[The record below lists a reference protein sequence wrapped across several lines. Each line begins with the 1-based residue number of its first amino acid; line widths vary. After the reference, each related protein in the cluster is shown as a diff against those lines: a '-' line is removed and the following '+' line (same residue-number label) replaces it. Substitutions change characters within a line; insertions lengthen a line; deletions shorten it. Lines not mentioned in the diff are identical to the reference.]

1 VIPEDAIEAAGT
13 DKPRRIMYP
22 HFSTAKIHSDYVDKC
37 VRRDRPGL
45 CSILTNAFSCRV
57 AFHGDYIISKSA
69 NENIIVLWM
78 IQNFSSKNP
87 PPPLDAAPTTH
98 EYRDTRSAFG
108 GTFERILQ
116 FSSPGTDPFFMR
128 FGFFAEPFMHPMLA
142 IGTWEGKILLWDL
155 KVIEQKGAG
164 PGPEFAK
171 RDSST
176 PSEKGTPLTGGGKL
190 GRRDDISGLFGKV
203 AAHTT
208 RMLPKKI
215 PIRYIS
221 WSPNGEYMVAVAHQ
235 STIFIL
241 KRW

>member
-1 VIPEDAIEAAGT
+1 
-13 DKPRRIMYP
+13 
-22 HFSTAKIHSDYVDKC
+22 
-37 VRRDRPGL
+37 
-45 CSILTNAFSCRV
+45 
-57 AFHGDYIISKSA
+57 
-69 NENIIVLWM
+69 M
-78 IQNFSSKNP
+78 IQNFNSKNP

-155 KVIEQKGAG
+155 KVIEQKGVG
-164 PGPEFAK
+164 PGLGVAK

-176 PSEKGTPLTGGGKL
+176 PSENGASLAGGGKP
-190 GRRDDISGLFGKV
+190 GRKDDISDLFGKI
-203 AAHTT
+203 AAHAT
-208 RMLPKKI
+208 RMLPRKI